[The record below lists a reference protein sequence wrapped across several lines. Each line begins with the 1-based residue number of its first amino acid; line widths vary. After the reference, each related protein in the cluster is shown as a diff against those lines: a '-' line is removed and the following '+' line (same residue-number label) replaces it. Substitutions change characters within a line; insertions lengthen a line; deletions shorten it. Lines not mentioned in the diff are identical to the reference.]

1 LANDSKSLEL
11 MRRMSG
17 RWARER
23 FIAVRGELERN
34 WCAELP
40 ETLIQ
45 EIEAQ
50 GWFPEPSQGLG
61 DWSPQTI
68 ARLGQALGEE
78 APAALASIL
87 THGLAAQLTAGES
100 SHILA
105 GSTLL
110 ATCPYWDF
118 TKVVPDVRIE
128 FARGDARL
136 DGVFPMVINGNSASQ
151 IIVTAC
157 TPEHELAICSIG
169 REHSG
174 VRISEPVA
182 LIGLRGAP
190 ARHVELRSVLVSG
203 ERVLCRGESARAT
216 LEAANRWL
224 GWGVVGLLTG
234 IVTKALDQASDY
246 VHVRWQGGRRIGEHA
261 PVAKLIGTAAAAKQ
275 HLLLHLNEL
284 CQSAA
289 LPPAPLDHA
298 RRLALASTD
307 AALQSFGGLGYMCPG
322 EAERCWRDARQ
333 AAALCSATACMATP
347 SAADG

>member
-1 LANDSKSLEL
+1 MANDSKSLEL
-11 MRRMSG
+11 MQRMSR
-17 RWARER
+17 RWASER
-23 FIAVRGELERN
+23 FNAVRGELERE

-40 ETLIQ
+40 GTVIQ

-61 DWSPQTI
+61 DWSTQTI
-68 ARLGQALGEE
+68 AWLGQALGEE
-78 APAALASIL
+78 APAAFTSIL

-100 SHILA
+100 SHIGL

-118 TKVVPDVRIE
+118 SQVIPDVRIE
-128 FARGDARL
+128 FTRGDARL
-136 DGVFPMVINGNSASQ
+136 HGTFPMVINGSSASQ
-151 IIVTAC
+151 IIVPAC
-157 TPEHELAICSIG
+157 TPENEPAICSID

-174 VRISEPVA
+174 VSVGEPVA

-203 ERVLCRGESARAT
+203 ERVLYRGERARMT

-246 VHVRWQGGRRIGEHA
+246 VSVRWQGGRRIGEHA
-261 PVAKLIGTAAAAKQ
+261 PVAKLIGTAAAAKE
-275 HLLLHLNEL
+275 HLLLYLNEL
-284 CQSAA
+284 CESSAP
-289 LPPAPLDHA
+289 PPAPLDHA
-298 RRLALASTD
+298 RSLALAATD
-307 AALQSFGGLGYMCPG
+307 AALQAFGGLGYMCPG
-322 EAERCWRDARQ
+322 EVERCWRDARQ
-333 AAALCSATACMATP
+333 AVAFCSATPCWAPA
-347 SAADG
+347 SEADC